1 MSRHK
6 ILRKVLINVILY
18 AQILKASMRTTL
30 IDGRFWLLNP
40 LSVWQFAHPGKF
52 NDHTHSHRCMLYI
65 ERNPL
70 HDVPNKKIFD
80 KINIDKQ

>member
-1 MSRHK
+1 VSRHK

-18 AQILKASMRTTL
+18 ARFLASMRTTL

-65 ERNPL
+65 GKNPL
-70 HDVPNKKIFD
+70 HGVPNKKIL
-80 KINIDKQ
+80 IRLI